1 MRGLTGKRVLI
12 TGAATGIGRAAAIRF
27 AEEGASVAVN
37 FIGDAEPAEALIE
50 ELNRIHQDGG
60 HVLAPAD
67 VSDEDAV
74 DSLFAGVV
82 QAFDRLDILV
92 NNAGIKVVHQP
103 HEAVVDDVDRV
114 MGVNLR
120 GAFLCAQAAIQHFL
134 DTGRPGTI
142 VTTSSVQ
149 AEVPVDEDAIAY
161 VMSKAGIT
169 GMTRALALR
178 YARDGIRINAVGP
191 GTIMTPLNASLA
203 ASPQEL
209 RRIQRIIPLGRVGQ
223 PDEIASAIAFLA
235 SDEATYVTG
244 QTLFVDGGLTAGRA
258 LH

>member
-1 MRGLTGKRVLI
+1 MRGLEGKRVLI
-12 TGAATGIGRAAAIRF
+12 TGAATGIGRATAVRF

-37 FIGDAEPAEALIE
+37 FVGDPEPAEALID
-50 ELNRIHQDGG
+50 ELGRIHPEGG

-92 NNAGIKVVHQP
+92 ANAGIKIVHQP
-103 HEAVVDDVDRV
+103 HEALVADYDRV
-114 MGVNLR
+114 MAVNLR

-134 DTGRPGTI
+134 DTSRPGAI

-149 AEVPVDEDAIAY
+149 AAMPVDEDAIAY

-191 GTIMTPLNASLA
+191 GAVLTPMNASFA
-203 ASPQEL
+203 NPQEL
-209 RRIQRIIPLGRVGQ
+209 RRVERTIPFGRVAQ
-223 PDEIASAIAFLA
+223 PEEIASAIVFLA
-235 SDEATYVTG
+235 SDDASYITG
-244 QTLFVDGGLTAGRA
+244 QTLFADGGMMIGGPMR
-258 LH
+258 

>member
-1 MRGLTGKRVLI
+1 MRGLEGKRVLI
-12 TGAATGIGRAAAIRF
+12 TGAATGIGRASAIRF

-37 FIGDAEPAEALIE
+37 YIGDPEPAEALIE
-50 ELNRIHQDGG
+50 ELTRISPDGG

-82 QAFDRLDILV
+82 QVFDRLDVLI
-92 NNAGIKVVHQP
+92 NNAGIKIVHQP
-103 HEAVVDDVDRV
+103 HEAAIADYDRV
-114 MGVNLR
+114 MAVNLR

-134 DTGRPGTI
+134 DTGRPGAI

-149 AEVPVDEDAIAY
+149 AEMPVNDDAIAY

-191 GTIMTPLNASLA
+191 GAVMTPMNAEFA
-203 ASPQEL
+203 NPQEL
-209 RRIQRIIPLGRVGQ
+209 RRVERQTPLGRVAR
-223 PDEIASAIAFLA
+223 PEEIASVIAFLA
-235 SDEATYVTG
+235 SDDASYITG
-244 QTLFVDGGLTAGRA
+244 QTIFADGGMQVGRPG
-258 LH
+258 